1 MADTILYQGAEA
13 ILMKTTYHQY
23 SAVEKRRISK
33 SYRIPE
39 IDHHLIAYRTKEE
52 AKLITQ
58 ARTAGVSVPLLY
70 DINLI
75 NGIIIMEYIDGPRVK
90 DILNSKSTAEQQQIC
105 RTIGENI
112 GRLHNHELIHGDL
125 TTSNMIIRGQQIF
138 FIDFGL
144 GSKSAEL
151 EMQGVDLHVLME
163 AFESTHSQHPK
174 LFEWVLEGY
183 RHIYGDNVR
192 LVEHKIQDIVKRGRY
207 R

>member
-1 MADTILYQGAEA
+1 MTDTILYQGAEA
-13 ILMKTTYHQY
+13 ILTKTTFHQY
-23 SAVEKRRISK
+23 RAVEKRRISK

-39 IDHHLIAYRTKEE
+39 IDRYLISYRTKEE
-52 AKLITQ
+52 AKLISE

-70 DINLI
+70 DINLK

-90 DILNSKSTAEQQQIC
+90 DVLNSKTNSEQQQLC
-105 RTIGENI
+105 KLIGENI
-112 GRLHNHELIHGDL
+112 GHLHNHELIHGDL
-125 TTSNMIIRGQQIF
+125 TTSNMIIQGQQIF

-163 AFESTHSQHPK
+163 AFESTHSQHPQ
-174 LFEWVLEGY
+174 LFEWVLDGY
-183 RHIYGDNVR
+183 RKCYNQNVQS
-192 LVEHKIQDIVKRGRY
+192 VEHKIQDIVKRGRY